1 MKKMLLTAALSV
13 CCLVPANAEDWG
25 TVTGQFIVTGEI
37 PAPELMHDPKAE
49 IKDKAVCGAV
59 NPFKDDLV
67 VDKDSKGLANVFVYL
82 VKAPK
87 SIHPDLKN
95 PDPAKL
101 VLDQKGCVFIPHAMV
116 VRGGQTVE
124 VISSDA
130 IAHNTHTN
138 PIKNQPMNV
147 VIAPNTPVGKGEIVD
162 YKLGERLPTK
172 VNCDFHPWMI
182 CYWMVVDH
190 PYAAV
195 TDKDG
200 KFTIANLPA
209 GEHEFRVWH
218 ERVGYLDKKLELKY
232 DGLRD
237 GKKAKL
243 DGIRLTV
250 KTGDNAQPVVEVPI
264 DKLKVEALK

>member
-13 CCLVPANAEDWG
+13 SCLVPAAAEDWG
-25 TVTGQFIVTGEI
+25 TVTGQFVVTGDI
-37 PAPELMHDPKAE
+37 PALELMHDPKAD
-49 IKDKAVCGAV
+49 IRDKAVCAAV
-59 NPFKDDLV
+59 NPFKEDLI

-82 VKAPK
+82 VKAPN

-101 VLDQKGCVFIPHAMV
+101 VLDQKGCMFIPHAMV
-116 VRGGQTVE
+116 VRTGQTVE
-124 VISSDA
+124 VISSDGVS
-130 IAHNTHTN
+130 HNTHTN
-138 PIKNQPMNV
+138 PVKNQAMNV
-147 VIAPNTPVGKGEIVD
+147 VIAPNTVVGKGEFVD

-182 CYWMVVDH
+182 CHWMIVDH

-209 GEHEFRVWH
+209 GEHVFRLWH
-218 ERVGYLDKKLELKY
+218 ERVGYLDKKL
-232 DGLRD
+232 DIGFMGIRD
-237 GKKAKL
+237 GKEKKI
-243 DGIRLTV
+243 DGVKLTV
-250 KTGDNAQPVVEVPI
+250 TAGSNEMKLVEIPI
-264 DKLKVEALK
+264 DKLKVEAPK